1 MKALA
6 SLVASLL
13 FGLCSSAQ
21 AAPISLKV
29 AHFLPPSSPG
39 HKDVIQP
46 WCEAIQKDSDGQ
58 LRCQIYPA
66 MQLGGTPAQL
76 LSQVRDGVADVVW
89 TLPGYTPGMFP
100 ISEVFELP
108 FMTTN
113 APASSRALWEF
124 IGKYA
129 QSEYADVK
137 LIAAWISGPYQI
149 HTRKKAVRKLADL
162 EGLKIRAPSR
172 LSTQLLSALGA
183 TPVGMPV
190 PQITEALSKGVIDG
204 AMAPWEVLPATKAHE
219 LTRFHTDVVKG
230 RTLATSTMVLMMNS
244 ARYQSLSPEL
254 QAVIDKHSGADTS
267 AWISE
272 QFGKADAVGLKA
284 AQDRGNEIIYLTN
297 TQTERWEAATL
308 TVTEQ
313 WIQQMN
319 QQYKGAELIKAARA
333 LVDNHTQKTK

>member
-6 SLVASLL
+6 PLVASLL
-13 FGLCSSAQ
+13 FGLCSAVT
-21 AAPISLKV
+21 AAPITLKV

-46 WCEAIQKDSDGQ
+46 WCEAIKADSDGQ
-58 LRCQIYPA
+58 LQCQIYPA

-76 LSQVRDGVADVVW
+76 LNQVRDGVADVVW
-89 TLPGYTPGMFP
+89 TLPGYNPGMFP

-108 FMTTN
+108 FMTTT
-113 APASSRALWEF
+113 APASSRALWDF
-124 IGKYA
+124 INDYA
-129 QSEYADVK
+129 QAEFADVK

-149 HTRKKAVRKLADL
+149 HTRKTAVRKLSDL
-162 EGLKIRAPSR
+162 AGLKIRAPSR
-172 LSTQLLSALGA
+172 LSTRLLSALGA

-219 LTRFHTDVVKG
+219 LTQYHTDVVKG
-230 RTLATSTMVLMMNS
+230 RTLATSTMVLLMNP
-244 ARYQSLSPEL
+244 ARYHSLSPEL
-254 QAVIDKHSGADTS
+254 QAVIDKNSGATTS

-272 QFGKADAVGLKA
+272 QFAQADAVGLQA
-284 AQDRGNEIIYLTN
+284 AQERGNEIIYLTT
-297 TQTERWEAATL
+297 TQTEHWEAAAL

-319 QQYKGAELIKAARA
+319 QQHKGAELVKAARS
-333 LVDNHTQKTK
+333 LVDKYTKK